1 MVNFEKSIVLI
12 GGVGAGKSTISNVMA
27 RKKDVPVISIDAF
40 RRLPKLD
47 VLEARLNDPNF
58 PDKEAIKRDILLR
71 KQFPTIKSY
80 EDFGYDAEFSK
91 QMQEKYGP
99 IGWHFY
105 EKQFENL
112 LMEHIFETL
121 EGEYIFDTGGGA
133 TVSLDKD
140 YELLR
145 AKMSEEELKKFP
157 YMDKIGFDKT
167 KQILKKFS
175 RVCYVKLPHDK
186 AMWGER
192 AKQAERDNDMF
203 LSTGQYEQ
211 LATDSIEM
219 EGIYENGSI
228 NSELLEKKVD
238 IALGYIK
245 KELPKQ
251 DKKEGKVAEQVQ
263 TQVPVYNQRKSWFG
277 RLRERIGNF
286 FRRMFGIKPK
296 TQPAPRNPLFEPTE
310 AVIARVTKGEL
321 SEEGL
326 SSITV
331 ESSAVVPAA
340 KTEKAEKKVEDP
352 ENSTDKTPEKQDEE
366 SGLEL

>member
-58 PDKEAIKRDILLR
+58 PDKEAIKRDIKLR

-121 EGEYIFDTGGGA
+121 DGEYIFDTGGGA

-140 YELLR
+140 YELIK
-145 AKMSEEELKKFP
+145 AKLSEDELKKFP
-157 YMDKIGFDKT
+157 HMDQIGFDKT

-175 RVCYVKLPHDK
+175 RICYVKLPQDK
-186 AMWGER
+186 AKWGER
-192 AKQAERDNDMF
+192 AKQSERDNDMF

-219 EGIYENGSI
+219 DGIYENGSI
-228 NSELLEKKVD
+228 NSELLEEKVD

-245 KELPKQ
+245 KELPKP
-251 DKKEGKVAEQVQ
+251 DKKEEKIEEPVQ
-263 TQVPVYNQRKSWFG
+263 TPVYNQRKSWFG
-277 RLRERIGNF
+277 RLKERIGNF
-286 FRRMFGIKPK
+286 FRKMFGIKPK
-296 TQPAPRNPLFEPTE
+296 AQAAPRNPLFEPTE
-310 AVIARVTKGEL
+310 AVIRRVSRGEL
-321 SEEGL
+321 SGEL
-326 SSITV
+326 PSATLT
-331 ESSAVVPAA
+331 SSAVVSAA
-340 KTEKAEKKVEDP
+340 TTKKTEKQAEVP
-352 ENSTDKTPEKQDEE
+352 ENNTDKPPEQQDEE
-366 SGLEL
+366 VGPEL